1 MPGFSS
7 SEEVEDKL
15 RMSLSEYKAQVD
27 KLNLYPSDK
36 KKLLSLP
43 FYLAKRSEDPT
54 PREGQ
59 SELELFKEMTGS
71 SWYAN
76 DRVLYDQETKITE
89 FDYEKYLNPLLLKD
103 VDTDS
108 EDFKT
113 LIKVL
118 NHNSKTKFEK
128 LEAQKKSFQK
138 IMNCMGSLN
147 DKEQRALI
155 HLVKNR
161 HANVTAGR
169 EVIEQVMDSV
179 VD

>member
-1 MPGFSS
+1 
-7 SEEVEDKL
+7 
-15 RMSLSEYKAQVD
+15 
-27 KLNLYPSDK
+27 
-36 KKLLSLP
+36 
-43 FYLAKRSEDPT
+43 
-54 PREGQ
+54 
-59 SELELFKEMTGS
+59 MTGS

-169 EVIEQVMDSV
+169 EVIEEVMDSV